1 MRKRLILLLAAL
13 AAAPCALAEPPAAAQ
28 AEVRHLLGYLERSGC
43 EFFRNGAW
51 YSAPDA
57 RKHLEKKYDYLVRK
71 DLVRSAEDFIRLGAA
86 SSSMS
91 GKAYQVRC
99 KGDAPVPS
107 AAWLGSELARY
118 RKAASR

>member
-1 MRKRLILLLAAL
+1 MSERLVVLLAAL
-13 AAAPCALAEPPAAAQ
+13 TAAPCTLAAPPPAAQ

-51 YSAPDA
+51 YSALDA

-99 KGDAPVPS
+99 KGAEPVPS
-107 AAWLGSELARY
+107 AAWLGEVLARH
-118 RKAASR
+118 RER